1 MKAARAA
8 MRGPF
13 AWFVGVAM
21 RAEEPQADRCAAPT

>member
-1 MKAARAA
+1 